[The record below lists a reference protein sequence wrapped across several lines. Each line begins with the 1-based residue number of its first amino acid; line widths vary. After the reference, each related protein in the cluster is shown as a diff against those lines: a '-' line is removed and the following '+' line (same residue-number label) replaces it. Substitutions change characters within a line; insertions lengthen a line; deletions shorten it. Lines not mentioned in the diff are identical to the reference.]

1 MNRKQLPVVL
11 VLVILLS
18 GCAPTTPSSPAIAPA
33 VPTMTSAPTQTLRPA
48 LTATPVPLSSH
59 AISPDNAGRVVEI
72 TRWGKG
78 QVYQAF
84 YSPDGQ
90 QIALV
95 TSLGVYVYDAH
106 TLTQVSFLEA
116 KSASYC
122 VAVSPDWK
130 MLAWA
135 EGNQIKLLRLSDG
148 SLLRTLKGRGGAE
161 AALTFSPDGSLL
173 VSIARPPGDEVYT
186 GFAELW
192 RVSDGTLLKRWDSHG
207 SRVVFSPDGKLLAT
221 CYAMTGV
228 RLWQVTD
235 GVLLRVLESGANHV
249 AFSPDG
255 KTLATAEMGGAVRL
269 WRVSDGT
276 LVREMKGDTLNM
288 VGVMFSPNGEMLA
301 SISQEG
307 TTQLWQAADGKLLNT
322 FDSSSA
328 VTFSS
333 DNQVLVVGAGED
345 VRLGGIF
352 GAPVWEKHAPGI
364 RSMVIS
370 PDGTII
376 ATLAGELSRQGDN
389 LRLWRVSDGSSRALP
404 EGNNALSLA
413 FSPDGTHLALGMW
426 DGTLRLLRASDG
438 QVSRAMK
445 GHTAQVQS
453 VAFSPDGTL
462 LASSAMQEVS
472 LWRVG
477 DGTLSRTIRLPRD
490 GWMESVV
497 FSPDGNLLASLSL
510 LSGQVYVWQVSDG
523 GLLSTLDGGDD
534 GYVGDLAFSADG
546 TMLALGKNDSILLWQ
561 VPGWKLLR
569 TLQLTAGQVTS
580 IALSPDG
587 ALLASGSS
595 EGAIQLWQVSN
606 GSLLH
611 TLTGHTSGVS
621 GIVFSS
627 DGQLFAFGSG
637 DGTVRLWKLDE
648 FDWWR
653 GPSASKP

>member
-1 MNRKQLPVVL
+1 MNRKQLAVVL

-33 VPTMTSAPTQTLRPA
+33 IPTMTSAPTQTLVQLA
-48 LTATPVPLSSH
+48 FTPVTLPSGT
-59 AISPDNAGRVVEI
+59 ISPGIARRVVEI

-84 YSPDGQ
+84 YSPDGRQ
-90 QIALV
+90 LALA
-95 TSLGVYVYDAH
+95 TSLGVYVYDAQ
-106 TLTQVSFLEA
+106 TLVQVRFLEA
-116 KSASYC
+116 RSARYC
-122 VAVSPDWK
+122 VAVSPDWT

-135 EGNQIKLLRLSDG
+135 EGNQIKFLRLSDG
-148 SLLRTLKGRGGAE
+148 SLLRTLEVREGAE
-161 AALTFSPDGSLL
+161 TALTFSPDGSRL

-221 CYAMTGV
+221 WYAMTGV

-249 AFSPDG
+249 AFSPDD

-307 TTQLWQAADGKLLNT
+307 TTQLWHAADGKLLNT

-404 EGNNALSLA
+404 EGNNALNLA
-413 FSPDGTHLALGMW
+413 FSPDGMQLALGMW
-426 DGTLRLLRASDG
+426 DGTLRLLQASDDR
-438 QVSRAMK
+438 VVRTMK
-445 GHTAQVQS
+445 GHSVQVQS
-453 VAFSPDGTL
+453 VAFSPDGML

-477 DGTLSRTIRLPRD
+477 DGMLSRTLQVPD
-490 GWMESVV
+490 GGWMESVA
-497 FSPDGNLLASLSL
+497 FSPDGNLLASHSL

-523 GLLSTLDGGDD
+523 KLLNTLEGEND
-534 GYVGDLAFSADG
+534 GYAGHVAFSPDG
-546 TMLALGKNDSILLWQ
+546 ATVALGKNTHVLLWHI
-561 VPGWKLLR
+561 PDGKLLR
-569 TLQLTAGQVTS
+569 TLESQAGIES
-580 IALSPDG
+580 IAFSPDG
-587 ALLASGSS
+587 SLLASGSS
-595 EGAIQLWQVSN
+595 DGAIQLWQVSD

-621 GIVFSS
+621 GVAFSP
-627 DGQLFAFGSG
+627 DGQLIASGSG
-637 DGTVRLWKLDE
+637 DGTVRLW
-648 FDWWR
+648 
-653 GPSASKP
+653 GTP